1 VTVTSYI
8 FGIASAVLILVVVIE
23 LLRRGHLRERHAMWW
38 LFAGVLALIVG
49 VFPSTLEWAATVIG
63 IEVPLNLVLFVS
75 IAILFLVCLQHSS
88 ELTVLEEKT
97 RTLAERV
104 ALLELELR
112 RLQQM
117 PEQEEPAPAP
127 KRRPKAS
134 GDGS

>member
-1 VTVTSYI
+1 MTVTSYI